1 MSNIPWNPLKKVA
14 GNLNAKP
21 LLTQGLVSLD
31 DDRELELAYVKL
43 QDLEENTKKLYKE
56 VKKYGECLSAL
67 QKQEE
72 KVASDLSNSTVCQEN
87 EELKKLGE
95 QYSSVVYQMGHATD
109 DLVQLSQKT
118 VVDPMKKLANEFP
131 QIQGAVKKRDLALQE
146 AQRCQHK
153 HEKISKLEKTGNN
166 IVKTDQAKRS
176 YYMAKDDF
184 DKANRLL
191 LLELPQF
198 YERRVDYFQPSLQ
211 ALIRSQVDYYGES
224 TRLFTHL
231 VSASPDR
238 DSMISDEEYN
248 KDLERKM
255 TQLRSLSI
263 VGS

>member
-1 MSNIPWNPLKKVA
+1 MSGIAWNPLKKVS
-14 GNLNAKP
+14 GQLSAKP
-21 LLTQGLVSLD
+21 LLSQGLVSHE
-31 DDRELELAYVKL
+31 DDRELELSYVKL
-43 QDLEENTKKLYKE
+43 QDLEESTKKLYKE
-56 VKKYGECLSAL
+56 VKKYEECLTAL

-87 EELKKLGE
+87 EELRKLGE
-95 QYSSVVYQMGHATD
+95 EYSSVVYQMGHATD

-131 QIQGAVKKRDLALQE
+131 QIQGAVKRRDLALQE
-146 AQRCQHK
+146 AQRSQQK
-153 HEKISKLEKTGNN
+153 YEKMSKMEKTGNN
-166 IVKTDQAKRS
+166 IVKTDQARRS
-176 YYMAKDDF
+176 YLMAKDDF
-184 DKANRLL
+184 EKANRLL

-198 YERRVDYFQPSLQ
+198 YDRRIDYFQPSLQ

-231 VSASPDR
+231 VSACPDKA
-238 DSMISDEEYN
+238 SLVTDEEYS

-255 TQLRSLSI
+255 SQIRGLSI

>member
-1 MSNIPWNPLKKVA
+1 MSGLPWNPLKKVS
-14 GNLNAKP
+14 GQLSAKP
-21 LLTQGLVSLD
+21 LLSQGLVSHE
-31 DDRELELAYVKL
+31 DDRELEIAYVKL

-56 VKKYGECLSAL
+56 VKKYEECLTAL

-87 EELKKLGE
+87 EELRKLGE

-118 VVDPMKKLANEFP
+118 VVDPMKKLTNEFP
-131 QIQGAVKKRDLALQE
+131 QIQGAVKRRDLAMQE
-146 AQRCQHK
+146 AQRCQLK
-153 HEKISKLEKTGNN
+153 YEKMLKLEKTGNN

-176 YYMAKDDF
+176 YLMAKDDF

-198 YERRVDYFQPSLQ
+198 YDRRIDYFQPSLQ
-211 ALIRSQVDYYGES
+211 ALIRSQVDYFGES

-231 VSASPDR
+231 VSACPDK
-238 DSMISDEEYN
+238 SSLVTDEEYN
-248 KDLERKM
+248 KDLEKKM
-255 TQLRSLSI
+255 SQIRSLSI
-263 VGS
+263 VGT

>member
-153 HEKISKLEKTGNN
+153 HEKISK
-166 IVKTDQAKRS
+166 
-176 YYMAKDDF
+176 
-184 DKANRLL
+184 
-191 LLELPQF
+191 
-198 YERRVDYFQPSLQ
+198 
-211 ALIRSQVDYYGES
+211 
-224 TRLFTHL
+224 
-231 VSASPDR
+231 
-238 DSMISDEEYN
+238 
-248 KDLERKM
+248 
-255 TQLRSLSI
+255 
-263 VGS
+263 